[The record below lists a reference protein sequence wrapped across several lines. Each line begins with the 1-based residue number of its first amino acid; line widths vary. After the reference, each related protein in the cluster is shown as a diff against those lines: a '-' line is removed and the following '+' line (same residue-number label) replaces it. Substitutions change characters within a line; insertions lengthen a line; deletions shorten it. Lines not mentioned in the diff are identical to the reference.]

1 MPHSLVQRL
10 CFPSPAA
17 TAIILL
23 NLVFEF
29 YSRWPLSHPS
39 ELCVVAVSIFLALFR
54 LSCPSSSTARCQ
66 QLQASSAF
74 INSTCGSCFRRA
86 TVGLNQV
93 TSLSRGSLER
103 VGGLAS
109 SCCQKLIGAEGV
121 ARLGFLPMNSKTS
134 GRVSKSA
141 EPQLPPV
148 AAGARLHTHPAYTRN
163 AWPCTYSHQMCL

>member
-1 MPHSLVQRL
+1 MCRRCIDSLGV
-10 CFPSPAA
+10 
-17 TAIILL
+17 
-23 NLVFEF
+23 
-29 YSRWPLSHPS
+29 
-39 ELCVVAVSIFLALFR
+39 FR

-74 INSTCGSCFRRA
+74 ISPACGSCFRRA

-121 ARLGFLPMNSKTS
+121 ARLGFLLMNSKTS

-148 AAGARLHTHPAYTRN
+148 AAGARLHTLPRLYRFASKRVYSPARPIPPRPKCTACPAYHAGERRRGNRFAITIV
-163 AWPCTYSHQMCL
+163 YSA